1 VSDFAFW
8 LKVSRPGLWFQTLW
22 LYLLPTAQR
31 WELFSTPRFWL
42 GLVFVTYPLN
52 LLVYGLNDLADQEV
66 DRLNPRKD
74 SFLFGARGTPEQ
86 LRRVPAVAAAVNLP
100 LAAALAVAAGPPMVA
115 VLGGILALNLLYDLP
130 RRGLRGR
137 PPLELLNQ
145 LGYLLVLPLCTLLN
159 DLPAVAPRTVVYLAL
174 FCTHAHLMG
183 EIMDIEPDRRAGRR
197 TTATVLGAR
206 ATKLLVLA
214 LVVVEGVLLA
224 AAFGEPMLGGFLLL
238 GGAWLLLDATVL
250 YGDRPYTRRE
260 FQIFGMALN
269 AAGFASIAWV
279 WWRGTL

>member
-1 VSDFAFW
+1 LPTALFW

-31 WELFSTPRFWL
+31 WEVFETPRFWI

-52 LLVYGLNDLADQEV
+52 LLVYGLNDRADQEI

-74 SFLFGARGTPEQ
+74 SFLFGARGSARQ
-86 LRRVPAVAAAVNLP
+86 LARVPAVTAAVNLP
-100 LAAALAVAAGPPMVA
+100 FALLLVA
-115 VLGGILALNLLYDLP
+115 VGGWRMALVLAGIVAVNVLYDLP

-145 LGYLLVLPLCTLLN
+145 LGYLLLLPLSSWLN
-159 DLPAVAPRTVVYLAL
+159 ELPQVSGRALVYLAL

-206 ATKLLVLA
+206 ATKLAVLVLVVAEAA
-214 LVVVEGVLLA
+214 LLLV
-224 AAFGEPMLGGFLLL
+224 AFAEPVLGGFLLL
-238 GGAWLLLDATVL
+238 GALWLALDATVL
-250 YGDRPYTRRE
+250 YGDRPYSRRE
-260 FQIFGMALN
+260 FQILGLALN
-269 AAGFASIAWV
+269 VAGFASIAWV
-279 WWRGTL
+279 WVTGAL